1 MKPYR
6 LRFRKQ
12 YLFNIFLHCI
22 FIVATLLIC
31 EVVLR
36 FALPTGYYI
45 WQPHRKKIFKPRPGI
60 MPGISGESRFAI
72 NSLGI
77 RGDELRPAD
86 TYRILAM
93 GDSTAECLYLDQSE
107 TWPYLI
113 QRTLNENTPNQNV
126 WVGNAGR
133 SGFTTRHHIM
143 AMRYLPLREMK
154 IDTVI
159 LLIGLSDLGLRLAHN
174 EHYDP
179 NFLAKPKAEEILVA
193 QTFSGGYFINPND
206 SFFKKTFIWKVL
218 KKKGTLLVQPAQ
230 GNVQDVAGEM
240 VITRRKQRQSAK
252 EIRNKLPDLSSGL
265 REYATNINKII
276 DMAKEKSVRL
286 IFMTQP
292 TMWKHGLS
300 DKLKAFLG
308 GGGAGDAQNGNGK
321 AYYSLE
327 ALEKG
332 IEKYNHTLLK
342 ICRVRLVEC
351 IDLSSM
357 LEKDT
362 SVFYDDAHFNG
373 SGARKVARVLSDY
386 ILSHAPFRG
395 SHVTK

>member
-179 NFLAKPKAEEILVA
+179 NFLAKPKAEEI
-193 QTFSGGYFINPND
+193 
-206 SFFKKTFIWKVL
+206 
-218 KKKGTLLVQPAQ
+218 
-230 GNVQDVAGEM
+230 
-240 VITRRKQRQSAK
+240 
-252 EIRNKLPDLSSGL
+252 
-265 REYATNINKII
+265 
-276 DMAKEKSVRL
+276 
-286 IFMTQP
+286 
-292 TMWKHGLS
+292 
-300 DKLKAFLG
+300 
-308 GGGAGDAQNGNGK
+308 
-321 AYYSLE
+321 
-327 ALEKG
+327 
-332 IEKYNHTLLK
+332 
-342 ICRVRLVEC
+342 
-351 IDLSSM
+351 
-357 LEKDT
+357 
-362 SVFYDDAHFNG
+362 
-373 SGARKVARVLSDY
+373 
-386 ILSHAPFRG
+386 
-395 SHVTK
+395 